1 MTAIL
6 KVDTI
11 QDTAGN
17 NIINESS
24 DTITIGAS
32 GDTVAVPSGGKLTA
46 PGHVLQ
52 VVQGSQSSQS
62 TQSTSYGDTGLS
74 AAIQPTSTSNK
85 ILIMVNQHCYTAGD
99 GGGSI
104 KLVRGS
110 TSIYTPGES
119 YAFYFDGSSIDARQ
133 YHSFNYLDSPSSTS
147 SITYKTQARA
157 YNSNAFR
164 TQDGGYFTSF
174 ITLMEVAG

>member
-1 MTAIL
+1 MAIIKPNNNTISAITAL
-6 KVDTI
+6 P
-11 QDTAGN
+11 AG
-17 NIINESS
+17 
-24 DTITIGAS
+24 
-32 GDTVAVPSGGKLTA
+32 VGGKI
-46 PGHVLQ
+46 LQ
-52 VVQGSQSSQS
+52 VVQGSQSAQS

-85 ILIMVNQHCYTAGD
+85 ILIMVNQHCFTVGD

-104 KLVRGS
+104 KLVRDS
-110 TSIYTPGES
+110 TSIYTPGDG
-119 YAFYFDGSSIDARQ
+119 YAFYFDGASIDARQ
-133 YHSFNYLDSPSSTS
+133 YHSFNYLDSPSSTN

-164 TQDGGYFTSF
+164 TQNGGLFTSF